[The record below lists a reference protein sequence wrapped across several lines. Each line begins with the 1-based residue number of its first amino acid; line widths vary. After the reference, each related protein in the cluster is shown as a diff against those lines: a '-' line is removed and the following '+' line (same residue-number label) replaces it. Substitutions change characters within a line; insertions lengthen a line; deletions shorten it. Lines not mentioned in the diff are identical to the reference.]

1 MQNLAARSDTQQH
14 ELYSKRKQHYACH
27 LMFVAKVY
35 KEEVDNARHAHIEQP
50 EKALSWRAT
59 AFKDLPGYWIVLHQC
74 MFGCACLEQDGWWKL
89 VKKPTGILPSKASMQ
104 AALSKQCDGQHIRCP
119 LEGSASGFGRHTSY
133 LEDYQP
139 GLAAAIAAAV
149 TAPDPAQLWD
159 YGFAVCE
166 QKELTGCLV
175 KPQTALEAV
184 APCNVCTETLDIQSL
199 RPWWNYFRAEE
210 PVIKSLRQL
219 AISNAL
225 HASATSDQTRWQLLH
240 CDIKLMKL
248 VNACRPMCCG
258 SNATAVPR
266 SFPASVSLTRPQSM
280 SPYQATPIASAKPG
294 AELLVPVVCFGP

>member
-1 MQNLAARSDTQQH
+1 
-14 ELYSKRKQHYACH
+14 
-27 LMFVAKVY
+27 MFVAKVY

-50 EKALSWRAT
+50 EKALSWPAT

-184 APCNVCTETLDIQSL
+184 APCNVAQK
-199 RPWWNYFRAEE
+199 PW
-210 PVIKSLRQL
+210 
-219 AISNAL
+219 
-225 HASATSDQTRWQLLH
+225 TS
-240 CDIKLMKL
+240 K
-248 VNACRPMCCG
+248 A
-258 SNATAVPR
+258 
-266 SFPASVSLTRPQSM
+266 
-280 SPYQATPIASAKPG
+280 
-294 AELLVPVVCFGP
+294 